1 MNAERH
7 DNYEVAKVQE
17 KNRKDLES
25 YREILKKE
33 LDSIRSLVET
43 ETTETN
49 AVNASNI
56 ASNNVISLAEYE
68 KLKEEN
74 RTLRFENESLNSAN
88 LMFENDNRS
97 LRENIETLKSE
108 NSHFTG
114 LEHEIARLK
123 EVILNLEK
131 EKLELRAKE
140 TAEISKKEELYSQD
154 LPVDISNEVKS
165 IFETT
170 KSTETSTSPV
180 HTGYTVPP
188 IKPKKFRRKTT
199 PKTEAMKT
207 ENLSSVSSEDSPTPS
222 VQDSKKIIEET
233 VRRKCPT
240 CFNTNKK
247 FIREFTDKSNII
259 MQYPRIYGKKFKC
272 GICRTEWK

>member
-1 MNAERH
+1 MNAERN

-114 LEHEIARLK
+114 SEHEIARLK

-180 HTGYTVPP
+180 HTGYTVLP

-199 PKTEAMKT
+199 PKTETMKT

-222 VQDSKKIIEET
+222 MQDSKKIIEET

-272 GICRTEWK
+272 GICTTEWK